1 MTELAASL
9 QAALDGRWAHVRN
22 EIRAADPRRFG
33 PPEEEL
39 GREAYRAR
47 TTAQLLELAKEPWAR
62 DGLPQSMGGTGDF
75 GASVTAFETLGHGD
89 LSLWVKAG
97 VHFGLYGGALAN
109 LGTERHHTA
118 YLESLL
124 DMSVPGCF
132 AMTETGH
139 GSDVQHL
146 LTTATYER
154 STDEIVVHTPTVMGR
169 KDYIGNA
176 ARDARVAAVFAQLT
190 TDAGSHGVHCVLVPI
205 RDAEGEA
212 MRGVTIEDCGPKA
225 GLPGV
230 DNGRLTFDRVRV
242 PRTNLLNRYGDID
255 EQGVYSSPIGNE
267 NRRFFTMLGTLVRGR
282 ISVAGGAGA
291 ATRTALT
298 IATRYAEH
306 RRQFEAPGAR
316 REVAI
321 LDYRAHQR
329 KLLPAIA
336 TSYALACAQNQL
348 VEQMHEIQTLGHAAS
363 ERAQRELEARAAA
376 LKVVSTSHATAA
388 IQMAREACGGA
399 GYLDENRLPALKAD
413 TDVFTTFEGD
423 NTVLL
428 QLVAKGLLTEFQ
440 ESFGDLQTLGRIR
453 FGARVFADAVL
464 ERTATRSLV
473 SRIIKTAP
481 SRDSDNAE
489 LDRGR
494 QLELFLD
501 RERHL
506 LEGVAMRL
514 QKATRPGADQFAV
527 FNAAQDHLIAAA
539 RAHTD
544 RIVLEAFVTTIDR
557 CADHEARVL
566 LNTVCDL
573 YALTTIEAN
582 RAWYLE
588 HDRLS
593 PGHSKA
599 VVAGVNRLCG
609 ELRPRARVLVDGF
622 GLSDEWLGTRLLEPL
637 TDLGPLGSGAD
648 LVPWPRLDQAAGER
662 SGRCPSRRSS
672 VSTSKEQVP

>member
-1 MTELAASL
+1 MSDLATSL
-9 QAALDGRWAHVRN
+9 ESALGGRWAHVRQ
-22 EIRAADPRRFG
+22 EIRGTDPRRFG

-39 GREAYRAR
+39 CREAYRAH
-47 TTAQLLELAKEPWAR
+47 TTAQLLDLAKEPYAR
-62 DGLPQSMGGTGDF
+62 DGLPESMGGTGDF
-75 GASVTAFETLGHGD
+75 GASVTAFEMLGHAD

-109 LGTERHHTA
+109 LGTQRHHTA
-118 YLESLL
+118 YGESLL
-124 DMSVPGCF
+124 DVSVPGCF

-139 GSDVQHL
+139 GSNVQHL
-146 LTTATYER
+146 LTTATYDG
-154 STDEIVVHTPTVMGR
+154 STDELVVHTPSVLGR

-176 ARDARVAAVFAQLT
+176 GRDARVAAVFAQLV

-205 RDAEGEA
+205 RDAAGTVTP
-212 MRGVTIEDCGPKA
+212 GVTIEDCGPKA

-230 DNGRLTFDRVRV
+230 DNGRLTFDHVRV
-242 PRTNLLNRYGDID
+242 PRTNLLNRYGDLD
-255 EQGVYSSPIGNE
+255 AHGVYSSPIGNE

-291 ATRTALT
+291 ATRTALA

-306 RRQFEAPGAR
+306 RRQFEAPGSQT
-316 REVAI
+316 EVAI
-321 LDYRAHQR
+321 LDYRVHQR

-336 TSYALACAQNQL
+336 TSYALAFAQNQL
-348 VEQMHEIQTLGHAAS
+348 VEQMHEIQTLGDDAS
-363 ERAQRELEARAAA
+363 EQAQRELEARAAA
-376 LKVVSTSHATAA
+376 IKVAATSHATAA

-399 GYLDENRLPALKAD
+399 GYLAENRLPALKAD

-453 FGARVFADAVL
+453 FGARLLADAVL

-473 SRIIKTAP
+473 ARIISGAP

-494 QLELFLD
+494 QLQLVLD

-514 QKATRPGADQFAV
+514 QKATKPGTDQFAV
-527 FNAAQDHLIAAA
+527 FNAAQDHLISAA
-539 RAHTD
+539 RAHID
-544 RIVLEAFVTTIDR
+544 RVLLEAFVTAIDA
-557 CADHEARVL
+557 CPDEGAKAL
-566 LNTVCDL
+566 LNAVCDL
-573 YALTTIEAN
+573 YALTTIEGS

-593 PGHSKA
+593 PAHSKG
-599 VVAGVNRLCG
+599 VVASVNRLCG
-609 ELRPRARVLVDGF
+609 ELRPMARTLVDGF

-637 TDLGPLGSGAD
+637 TD
-648 LVPWPRLDQAAGER
+648 
-662 SGRCPSRRSS
+662 
-672 VSTSKEQVP
+672 